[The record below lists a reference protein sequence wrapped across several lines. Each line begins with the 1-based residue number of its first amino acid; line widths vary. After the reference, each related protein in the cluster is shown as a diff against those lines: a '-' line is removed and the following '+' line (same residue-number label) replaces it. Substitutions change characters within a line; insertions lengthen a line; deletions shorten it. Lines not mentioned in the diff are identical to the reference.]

1 MKPSQ
6 KAFYFLIDMEEW
18 DLAFEISKN
27 VSGLNSLHVNLVRII
42 NDQPPQDIYPEWLLN
57 IPPHTIFEFDEFVS
71 AHIDKDKYSNKL
83 LWVIIQKRYKKHFC
97 PLFIR
102 S

>member
-1 MKPSQ
+1 
-6 KAFYFLIDMEEW
+6 MEEW

-27 VSGLNSLHVNLVRII
+27 VSGLNLLHVNLVRMI
-42 NDQPPQDIYPEWLLN
+42 NNKPFQGIYPEWLLN
-57 IPPHTIFEFDEFVS
+57 ITPHTIFEFDEFLHS
-71 AHIDKDKYSNKL
+71 KDLDRYSNKL
-83 LWVIIQKRYKKHFC
+83 LWVIVQKRYEQEFC